1 MLFWSLTTIKQLY
14 KDNENLKN
22 QLNFSFLANNVKG
35 LQSTT
40 NRLKLFRFYK
50 NKKSPKG
57 ILFLQQIQSSIET
70 EKEWIDDFND
80 RIYSS
85 HSKTNLF
92 SILRAIYGN
101 LNICVKNNDN
111 NNGDT
116 VLVVAI
122 SL

>member
-1 MLFWSLTTIKQLY
+1 MKQLY

-35 LQSTT
+35 LQSTA

-85 HSKTNLF
+85 HSKTNLC

-101 LNICVKNNDN
+101 LNICVKNKDN

-116 VLVVAI
+116 VLVVTI